1 MEKFKKLQNRII
13 KIDHLLMFSK
23 KDIKH
28 KNLAQML
35 EIMTELGSSVVVMG
49 LIFAIS
55 LYFNWKLLLL
65 FLPIY
70 LAQVVVV
77 ELVKLTFRRTRP
89 KSYTHRNF
97 LGISS
102 TSGSFPS
109 GHTSNMFCLAYLTC
123 NYFQTSLFTT
133 VIVFLLAAYVGLS
146 RILLGK
152 HYLVD
157 VLAGALIGLSLAIIG
172 TYLWI
177 NIYSTTEIIPRIA

>member
-1 MEKFKKLQNRII
+1 MEKFKKLQSRII

-23 KDIKH
+23 KDIKY
-28 KNLAQML
+28 KNLAQIL
-35 EIMTELGSSVVVMG
+35 EIMTELGSSVVVMAII
-49 LIFAIS
+49 LLIS
-55 LYFNWKLLLL
+55 LYSNWRLLLL

-70 LAQVVVV
+70 LAQVAVV
-77 ELVKLTFRRTRP
+77 EIVKLTFRRTRP
-89 KSYTHRNF
+89 KSYTHKNF

-109 GHTSNMFCLAYLTC
+109 GHTSNMFCFAYLAC

-133 VIVFLLAAYVGLS
+133 VLIFLLAAYIGLS

-172 TYLWI
+172 TFIWI
-177 NIYSTTEIIPRIA
+177 NIYSSTDLIPRIA